1 VAGRRVDILLIGGG
15 IAGAAAAATLREE
28 GHGGSVALVGR
39 ELDPPYHR
47 PPATKGYLRGEETRE
62 QALVHTASW
71 WADHDVE
78 LLTRTSVMALDPG
91 QGTARLSTKE
101 DVAFG
106 QALLATGA
114 MVRRLPAD
122 GAQLD
127 GIHYIR
133 TLGNAD
139 AVRRDAEQ
147 AERVVCVGGSYVGCE
162 VAASLTALGK
172 RVTMILQEEHPLAHH
187 FGPTAGRHV
196 RSALEAHGVE
206 VIGDEALERFEG
218 SERVAAVVTR
228 SGRRLPADLVVC
240 GVGAIPDVALARRA
254 GLEIG
259 ALGGVRCDRRLR
271 TSAEAVLAAGDMCE
285 YDSVLHGGPARI
297 EHEEVAAAQGATAAR
312 TMLGDGGP
320 HDVVPYFF
328 SDLADWM
335 GLEYVGIGG
344 PFDEEAVRGEP
355 GDGSFAIWQL
365 AAGRV
370 RGMLS
375 VNGGGDLDAARRL
388 ISAGASVAAAELPG
402 G

>member
-15 IAGAAAAATLREE
+15 IASATAAATLREE
-28 GHGGSVALVGR
+28 GHRGSIALVGR
-39 ELDPPYHR
+39 EPDPPYHR
-47 PPATKGYLRGEETRE
+47 PPATKGYLRGQESRE
-62 QALVHTASW
+62 QALIHDASW

-78 LLTRTSVMALDPG
+78 LHTRTSVTALEAG
-91 QGTARLSTKE
+91 QRTARLSTRE

-114 MVRRLPAD
+114 MVRRLDAD

-139 AVRRDAEQ
+139 AVHRDAEQ
-147 AERVVCVGGSYVGCE
+147 ARRVVCVGGSYVGCE
-162 VAASLTALGK
+162 VAASLTELGK
-172 RVTMILQEEHPLAHH
+172 RVTVVFQEEHPLDHH
-187 FGPTAGRHV
+187 FGPVAGRHI
-196 RSALEAHGVE
+196 RSVLEAHGVE
-206 VIGDEALERFEG
+206 VVGGEALERFEG

-228 SGRRLPADLVVC
+228 SGRRLPADVVVC
-240 GVGAIPDVALARRA
+240 GVGAIPDAALARRA
-254 GLEIG
+254 GLEMG
-259 ALGGVRCDRRLR
+259 GLGGVRCDRRLC
-271 TSAEAVLAAGDMCE
+271 TSAEGILAAGDMCE

-312 TMLGDGGP
+312 TMLGGGDP

-328 SDLADWM
+328 SDLSDWM

-344 PFDEEAVRGEP
+344 QFDEEVVRGSVA
-355 GDGSFAIWQL
+355 DGSFAVWHL

-370 RGMLS
+370 RGLLS
-375 VNGGGDLDAARRL
+375 VNGAGDLDVARRL
-388 ISAGASVAAAELPG
+388 ISAGAPVAAAELPRA
-402 G
+402 